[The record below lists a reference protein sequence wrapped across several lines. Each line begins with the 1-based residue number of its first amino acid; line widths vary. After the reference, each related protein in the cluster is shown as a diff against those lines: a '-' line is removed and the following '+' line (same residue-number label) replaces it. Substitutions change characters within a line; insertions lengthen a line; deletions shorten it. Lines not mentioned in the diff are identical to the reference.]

1 MPYELAVWFGIGVLV
16 GFGLGMMTILAYI
29 EEEK

>member
-1 MPYELAVWFGIGVLV
+1 MPYEMWVWFGIGVLV

>member
-1 MPYELAVWFGIGVLV
+1 MPYETWIWFGIGVLV